1 MPLPAHR
8 ERVPTR
14 LCCAPKQAQGGTR
27 RALRR
32 ASWGGAARTPTACYR
47 PSGKNRSAAANAAPN
62 EDGSQCASDRSRPG
76 DGPDAAHDVLDVV
89 ALDELE
95 NRINALQDELD
106 VVRAEARRT
115 FDSSSATPEAG
126 RRGRGYKTWSR
137 SRAGRSAGPREQ
149 GSTRHAS
156 VQVARSCQKAGQVSR
171 VQHHARRRHQ
181 LAAQRAQGRCSI
193 RRIGRSRTHVTLERW
208 ACLML
213 SGSLSSRAGERA
225 LGATLEEARARAE
238 AQRFR
243 EDAAA
248 QREARTK
255 AEIEAQAQAVDD
267 KTARL
272 RSLRL
277 AKEAAEHR
285 A

>member
-1 MPLPAHR
+1 MVALTSGTLSRATRARVNTARLRSGGSILP
-8 ERVPTR
+8 ESGPSLT
-14 LCCAPKQAQGGTR
+14 CAASRQAP
-27 RALRR
+27 
-32 ASWGGAARTPTACYR
+32 SSAR
-47 PSGKNRSAAANAAPN
+47 RSA
-62 EDGSQCASDRSRPG
+62 
-76 DGPDAAHDVLDVV
+76 
-89 ALDELE
+89 
-95 NRINALQDELD
+95 
-106 VVRAEARRT
+106 
-115 FDSSSATPEAG
+115 
-126 RRGRGYKTWSR
+126 
-137 SRAGRSAGPREQ
+137 RSA
-149 GSTRHAS
+149 
-156 VQVARSCQKAGQVSR
+156 
-171 VQHHARRRHQ
+171 
-181 LAAQRAQGRCSI
+181 RCSI
-193 RRIGRSRTHVTLERW
+193 RRIGQSRTNVTLERW

-285 A
+285 APLTGHLTRWSGASALLIGIWLGAR